1 MINICIIGAGRIAKI
16 HAQNLST
23 ISEVNIWHSLIIG
36 QIVMIL
42 PMIARELLVKKM
54 CMIGYG
60 VKSFNITMPVI
71 CQDHYYSIDQ
81 FLIIK
86 DGRIV

>member
-1 MINICIIGAGRIAKI
+1 MA
-16 HAQNLST
+16 NLSRKGYDRNLAQFNNWT
-23 ISEVNIWHSLIIG
+23 DRYDFAYDSKGVIG
-36 QIVMIL
+36 
-42 PMIARELLVKKM
+42 KKM

-71 CQDHYYSIDQ
+71 CQDYYCSIDQ